1 MLYGDRDPEVS
12 SMQYNV
18 VYMDKDS
25 QPIDQDSIPTQQ
37 GNQYEL
43 MAVSPKSENLIYDL
57 PRQ

>member
-1 MLYGDRDPEVS
+1 
-12 SMQYNV
+12 MQYNV